1 MFILPTI
8 AFTINI
14 NNEQLQL
21 TLLSLNLRKSF
32 SEFSLLL
39 PIEFKDS
46 LILLQFSWAEFL
58 NRFAESLQASLSHK
72 IYFFKKFIKLLA
84 K

>member
-8 AFTINI
+8 T
-14 NNEQLQL
+14 LL

-39 PIEFKDS
+39 PIELKDS

-72 IYFFKKFIKLLA
+72 IYLFKKFIKLLA

>member
-8 AFTINI
+8 T
-14 NNEQLQL
+14 LL

-39 PIEFKDS
+39 PIELKDS

-58 NRFAESLQASLSHK
+58 NQFAESLQVSLSHK
-72 IYFFKKFIKLLA
+72 IDLFKKFIKLLA